1 MDTIKTNDDEMM
13 ALEMSYLELTRRFM
27 EDKVSPYAC
36 AAVMAKLSMMIYKTS
51 LSEEDYNLMI
61 DTISN
66 NRHAIKSLTEYTNGG
81 RLN

>member
-1 MDTIKTNDDEMM
+1 MTTIKTNDDEML

-36 AAVMAKLSMMIYKTS
+36 AAVMSKLAMMIYKTS
-51 LSEEDYNLMI
+51 LNEEDYNRMI
-61 DTISN
+61 DTISE